1 MLQQPERVGDMID
14 LSYKVA
20 SGLPYLFAAS
30 ALSLL
35 LTRLCITILPWFK
48 LVDIPRGR
56 HQHDRVVPRGGGI
69 AIILS
74 FVFVIALWL
83 FTTVDRS
90 LSWYE
95 IPLLRHFAIP
105 TAAIAVLGLCDDR
118 FELRSIV
125 KLAGQILIALYFYFS
140 GAGIDSLLGVNL
152 PVYIALPLTVC
163 WVVGII
169 NAFNL
174 IDGLDGV
181 AAGLASI
188 SSFSMAVWLL
198 ISEES
203 MGSVVCML
211 VFCGSCLGFLKYNF
225 APARIFMGDTGSMF
239 IGMFFA
245 YFSMAESAKAMTITS
260 FLVPVLAM
268 GIPMFDAFLAILRR
282 FFRKYIK
289 KEPGVGIMTGDH
301 DHLHHRLQEQLKNQ
315 KKTACYLYGLA
326 ILLVVG
332 AMSAAL
338 LSDLLRSLSFAVLL
352 GIIFVVVRCATIE
365 FYDAASLISEGVR
378 IPRRSFLLTA
388 LHPVVDVILLF
399 VAYLLTSK
407 LFQRN
412 IMISPYTLKQAMCYI
427 APYPVILGLSGI
439 YRTYWL
445 RAGITRYYK
454 LLLLLLLASGVVLA
468 LALGFILLEFGRD
481 RDQISLMREFFS
493 TYVLLG
499 GALIF
504 AERFLLHYI
513 ESFGFKKLA
522 VTVTESKKQ
531 LARTVI
537 YGGGLYCRMF
547 LISHNCT
554 NSAPPVR
561 DIIGIIDDN
570 PSLRGLNVYGLDV
583 LGTSRDLARLRE
595 EYHFDEIV
603 IALKNIS
610 PRMRNKLDAFGREFH
625 IRILEFHCA
634 LTLPDSGKQAEKSE
648 KTAQKAGERND
659 LRNAGALPE
668 KSGEEPGTPD
678 SENILSK
685 E

>member
-1 MLQQPERVGDMID
+1 MPERRGRVID
-14 LSYKVA
+14 ISYKVA

-30 ALSLL
+30 ALSLV
-35 LTRLCITILPWFK
+35 LTRVCITILPWFK

-56 HQHDRVVPRGGGI
+56 HQHDRAVPRGGGI
-69 AIILS
+69 AIIFTFA
-74 FVFVIALWL
+74 FVSALWL
-83 FTTVDRS
+83 FTSVDHS

-105 TAAIAVLGLCDDR
+105 TAMVTVLGLLDDR

-125 KLAGQILIALYFYFS
+125 KLGGQILIALYFFFS
-140 GAGIDSLLGVNL
+140 GAGIDSLLGVTL
-152 PVYIALPLTVC
+152 PIYIALPLTVC

-203 MGSVVCML
+203 MDSVVSML
-211 VFCGSCLGFLKYNF
+211 IFCGACLGFLKYNF

-352 GIIFVVVRCATIE
+352 GIIFVMVRCATIE

-378 IPRRSFLLTA
+378 VPRRSFLLTA
-388 LHPVVDVILLF
+388 LHPVLDVMLLF
-399 VAYLLTSK
+399 LAYLLTSK

-427 APYPVILGLSGI
+427 APYPVVLGLSGI

-454 LLLLLLLASGVVLA
+454 LLLLLLLASGMVLA

-499 GALIF
+499 GAFIF
-504 AERFLLHYI
+504 GERFLLHYI

-522 VTVTESKKQ
+522 VTVAENKEH
-531 LARTVI
+531 LARSVI

-561 DIIGIIDDN
+561 NIIGLIDDN

-583 LGTSRDLARLRE
+583 LGTSRDMKRLYD
-595 EYHFDEIV
+595 EYQFDEIV
-603 IALKNIS
+603 ITLKDLS
-610 PRMRNKLDAFGREFH
+610 PRMRNKLDLFGQEFN
-625 IRILEFHCA
+625 IRIVEFCCELKETEAGKTCA
-634 LTLPDSGKQAEKSE
+634 MAGRNSA
-648 KTAQKAGERND
+648 AGE
-659 LRNAGALPE
+659 
-668 KSGEEPGTPD
+668 GEGE
-678 SENILSK
+678 
-685 E
+685 